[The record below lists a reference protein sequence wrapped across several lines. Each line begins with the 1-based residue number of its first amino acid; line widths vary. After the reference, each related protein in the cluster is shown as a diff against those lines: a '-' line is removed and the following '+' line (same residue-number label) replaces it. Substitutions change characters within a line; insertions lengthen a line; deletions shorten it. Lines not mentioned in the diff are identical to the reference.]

1 MKLRNCEFEFEY
13 DTHFDEK
20 RIYAISSDW
29 ITESIRS
36 MLVQMGQNYSAFN
49 VSRRNIL
56 QTFPSYI
63 ILNFTSFGGLAPCSL
78 AFVAASAIISV
89 VRN

>member
-20 RIYAISSDW
+20 RIYAISSEW

-36 MLVQMGQNYSAFN
+36 MLV
-49 VSRRNIL
+49 
-56 QTFPSYI
+56 
-63 ILNFTSFGGLAPCSL
+63 
-78 AFVAASAIISV
+78 
-89 VRN
+89 